1 MASFTC
7 KLKPMYQDF
16 NKESFVAGEKNRIVE
31 PMKQRVS
38 REEICLYQP
47 VANNYKGLHI
57 YPFSCFATEIVT
69 VDTEKVS
76 SIMNIVAMNF
86 LFIKCLLIRLLIL
99 GLGIPYSGKIV
110 SLYINLI

>member
-1 MASFTC
+1 MATLTC
-7 KLKPMYQDF
+7 KLKPTYLDL
-16 NKESFVAGEKNRIVE
+16 NKESLLLVKRTVSLK

-47 VANNYKGLHI
+47 VANNYKGLHT

>member
-1 MASFTC
+1 MATLTC
-7 KLKPMYQDF
+7 KLKPTYLDL
-16 NKESFVAGEKNRIVE
+16 NKESLLLVKRTVSLK

-47 VANNYKGLHI
+47 VANNYKDLHI

-69 VDTEKVS
+69 VATEKVS

-86 LFIKCLLIRLLIL
+86 LFIKRLLIRLLIL

>member
-1 MASFTC
+1 MATLTC
-7 KLKPMYQDF
+7 KLKPTYLDF
-16 NKESFVAGEKNRIVE
+16 NKESLLLVKRTVSLK

-69 VDTEKVS
+69 VATEKVS

>member
-1 MASFTC
+1 
-7 KLKPMYQDF
+7 
-16 NKESFVAGEKNRIVE
+16 
-31 PMKQRVS
+31 MKQRVP

-69 VDTEKVS
+69 VATEKVS

>member
-1 MASFTC
+1 MATLTC
-7 KLKPMYQDF
+7 KLKPTYLDL
-16 NKESFVAGEKNRIVE
+16 NKESLLLVKRTVSLK

-57 YPFSCFATEIVT
+57 YPFLCFATEIVT
-69 VDTEKVS
+69 VATEKVS

-110 SLYINLI
+110 SLFINLI

>member
-1 MASFTC
+1 
-7 KLKPMYQDF
+7 
-16 NKESFVAGEKNRIVE
+16 
-31 PMKQRVS
+31 MKQRVS

-69 VDTEKVS
+69 VVAVAEKVS

-99 GLGIPYSGKIV
+99 GLGIQYSGKIV

>member
-1 MASFTC
+1 
-7 KLKPMYQDF
+7 
-16 NKESFVAGEKNRIVE
+16 
-31 PMKQRVS
+31 MKQRVS

-69 VDTEKVS
+69 VATEKVS

-86 LFIKCLLIRLLIL
+86 LFIKCLLIRLLIF

>member
-1 MASFTC
+1 
-7 KLKPMYQDF
+7 
-16 NKESFVAGEKNRIVE
+16 
-31 PMKQRVS
+31 MKQRVS

-57 YPFSCFATEIVT
+57 YPFSRFATEIVT
-69 VDTEKVS
+69 VVAVAEKVS

-86 LFIKCLLIRLLIL
+86 LFIKCLLIQLLIL

-110 SLYINLI
+110 SLSVTPRKNNFCRHFNVYFKKYLKDSRKI